1 MEELQTVPPLARQAG
16 DLRAMYPEGD
26 LDLPPTNRAVPRQ
39 RKAVDFL
46 TQMKRSSVVLRGCRV
61 RLDECVFGVFGRV

>member
-39 RKAVDFL
+39 RKAV
-46 TQMKRSSVVLRGCRV
+46 G
-61 RLDECVFGVFGRV
+61 